1 MGGEVGQRRRRALL
15 RGGELFQE
23 RAQAPRILAGSGP
36 GRRRGEAGACQDD
49 YGPTAGVTVR
59 YTASVLKR
67 VLIVEDDAEIIQ
79 VLQEFFAGLEHGHDY
94 EIETATDGVKAL
106 PLLRHTQFDLVL
118 LDMRMPRMDGLELL
132 KKMHQHNIRVPVLMV
147 TANED
152 AEAAGE
158 ALSAGVFAYV
168 PKPFDLPR
176 LEHLVALALS
186 GGPPADD
193 PPST

>member
-1 MGGEVGQRRRRALL
+1 
-15 RGGELFQE
+15 
-23 RAQAPRILAGSGP
+23 
-36 GRRRGEAGACQDD
+36 
-49 YGPTAGVTVR
+49 VR
-59 YTASVLKR
+59 KR

-79 VLQEFFAGLEHGHDY
+79 VLQEFFAALEHGHDY
-94 EIETATDGVKAL
+94 EIETATDGVKAM
-106 PLLRHTQFDLVL
+106 PLLRRAPFDLVL

-132 KKMHQHNIRVPVLMV
+132 KKMHHDNIRVPVLMV